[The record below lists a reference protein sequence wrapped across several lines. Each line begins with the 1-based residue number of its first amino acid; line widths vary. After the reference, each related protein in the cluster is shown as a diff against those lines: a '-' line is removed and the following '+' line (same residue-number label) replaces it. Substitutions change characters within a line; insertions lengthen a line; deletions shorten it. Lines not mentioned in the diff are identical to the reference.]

1 MRRANEVSIVMITT
15 FQAAIP
21 KKQIAPSTFEAA
33 LNAHIVG
40 GFLWFVYFL
49 WQHDWKWALST
60 AVLSAV
66 VGRLATSGTK
76 DETLASTLLGRI
88 MLLHLHPMNFSV
100 QIAGFALLFYGIWFI
115 PRFTLWWQLRSL
127 CSATCGDGIE

>member
-1 MRRANEVSIVMITT
+1 MTYMERIVIRRGH
-15 FQAAIP
+15 P
-21 KKQIAPSTFEAA
+21 KHI
-33 LNAHIVG
+33 IVG
-40 GFLWFVYFL
+40 IVGFLWFVYFL

-100 QIAGFALLFYGIWFI
+100 QIAGFALLFYGIWFHSTVYI
-115 PRFTLWWQLRSL
+115 MV
-127 CSATCGDGIE
+127 ATSIVMLGHMWGWHRVNEAL

>member
-1 MRRANEVSIVMITT
+1 MTYMERMVIRRGH
-15 FQAAIP
+15 P
-21 KKQIAPSTFEAA
+21 KHI
-33 LNAHIVG
+33 IVG
-40 GFLWFVYFL
+40 IVGFLWFVYFL

-76 DETLASTLLGRI
+76 DETLAPTLLGRI

-100 QIAGFALLFYGIWFI
+100 QVAGFALLFYGIWFHSTVYI
-115 PRFTLWWQLRSL
+115 MV
-127 CSATCGDGIE
+127 ATSIVLLGHMWGWHRVNEAL

>member
-1 MRRANEVSIVMITT
+1 MTYMERMVIRRGH
-15 FQAAIP
+15 P
-21 KKQIAPSTFEAA
+21 KHI
-33 LNAHIVG
+33 IVG
-40 GFLWFVYFL
+40 IVGFLWFVYFL

-60 AVLSAV
+60 AVLSAI

-100 QIAGFALLFYGIWFI
+100 QIAGFALLFYGIWFHSTVYI
-115 PRFTLWWQLRSL
+115 MV
-127 CSATCGDGIE
+127 ATSIVMLGHMWGWHRVNEAL

>member
-1 MRRANEVSIVMITT
+1 MTYMERMVIRRGH
-15 FQAAIP
+15 P
-21 KKQIAPSTFEAA
+21 KHI
-33 LNAHIVG
+33 IVG
-40 GFLWFVYFL
+40 IVGFLWFVYFL
-49 WQHDWKWALST
+49 WQHDWKWALVT

-100 QIAGFALLFYGIWFI
+100 QIAGFALLFCGIWFHSTVYI
-115 PRFTLWWQLRSL
+115 MV
-127 CSATCGDGIE
+127 ATSIVMLGHMWGWHRVNEAL